1 MPGHGKETYFR
12 REIMPRYNIIYK
24 DGDIEKYM
32 HFSSITE
39 SPLTNFMV
47 DEDYK
52 ELYIRIYSEEAW
64 EKFKAGK
71 SNIMT
76 LGEAINRY
84 NLNKP
89 DYEQLTK
96 KEFLYKFHFYDNK
109 EDK

>member
-1 MPGHGKETYFR
+1 
-12 REIMPRYNIIYK
+12 MPRYNIIYR

-32 HFSSITE
+32 HFSGISE

-52 ELYIRIYSEEAW
+52 ELYIRTYSEEAW

-76 LGEAINRY
+76 LGDAINMY

-89 DYEQLTK
+89 DYKQLTK
-96 KEFLYKFHFYDNK
+96 KEFLYKFHFYDHK
-109 EDK
+109 EAIWLYI